1 MKAFQTKSWI
11 FFMTASEYSRTEE
24 KRWLSEWI
32 HYISRSSEVISSLV
46 WKLFK
51 RKIFDIHYICKVY
64 IQDISKS
71 NSFFLQLH
79 CPDIKHRET
88 FFKPTAAE
96 NRPDYN
102 AGGFSLSGQQH
113 RTPIK
118 TPPWNPPVAQPLRL
132 AANKP
137 GALAVTKGQLR
148 QFPFS
153 LNHLLFYDK
162 VTNCGGEVT
171 F

>member
-1 MKAFQTKSWI
+1 
-11 FFMTASEYSRTEE
+11 MTASEYIILAGQVKSYQDWYESFLKERYLIFITFA
-24 KRWLSEWI
+24 K
-32 HYISRSSEVISSLV
+32 YISKTSARATASFYSYIVLILNTER
-46 WKLFK
+46 LF
-51 RKIFDIHYICKVY
+51 F
-64 IQDISKS
+64 
-71 NSFFLQLH
+71 
-79 CPDIKHRET
+79 T
-88 FFKPTAAE
+88 PTAAE

-113 RTPIK
+113 RTPVK